1 MKVSEIKVK
10 TILSKLRE
18 SDSLFGNQYS
28 MNVYRGCSHSCI
40 YCDSRSDCYQLGS
53 LDDIRIKVNAP
64 ELLAKALSSLKTK
77 GTIGTGSMNDPYM
90 PVENK
95 YELTKKCLEIINHY
109 QFPVHV
115 MTKSNLV
122 CRDIEI
128 LKQISKVYAAVS
140 ITITSF
146 DDNLSKI
153 IEPNAPPST
162 ERFNAIKSLSDAG
175 IYCGISLMPILPYIN
190 DTEENLYEILRRAKE
205 SGAKYILP
213 IFGLTQR
220 KGQKEYFHEK
230 LREINANLPKMYQK
244 QFGDKYYCPSPN
256 YQSLEKFFMDSA
268 KKIGIPLFMNHYKG
282 VSKPTQLD
290 LF

>member
-1 MKVSEIKVK
+1 MNVREINVK
-10 TILSKLRE
+10 TILSKLR
-18 SDSLFGNQYS
+18 DNDTFFGNKYS

-53 LDDIRIKVNAP
+53 LDDIRIKMNAP
-64 ELLAKALSSLKTK
+64 ELLVKSLSTLKTK

-90 PVENK
+90 HVEKK

-109 QFPVHV
+109 QFPVHI
-115 MTKSNLV
+115 MTKSTLV

-128 LKQISKVYAAVS
+128 LKKISKIYTAVS
-140 ITITSF
+140 ITITTF
-146 DDNLSKI
+146 DDNLSKV
-153 IEPNAPPST
+153 IEPNAPSSSK
-162 ERFNAIKSLSDAG
+162 RFNAIKELSDAG

-190 DTEENLYEILRRAKE
+190 DTEENFHEILKRAKE

-220 KGQKEYFHEK
+220 KGQREYFHEK
-230 LREINANLPKMYQK
+230 LREINSNLPILYQK
-244 QFGDKYYCPSPN
+244 QFGDNYYCPSPK
-256 YQSLEKFFMDSA
+256 YLELEKFFRNSA
-268 KKIGIPLFMNHYKG
+268 EKFGIPLSMNHYQS
-282 VSKPTQLD
+282 VSKSKQLD